1 MLILLACA
9 DEMKD
14 TPADDRVLAQASVSA
29 SEAGPWSGPLDL
41 LQKSTNLWEVYV
53 GEGVVTIDTPTGVD
67 LASIVDAEVTL
78 DVADGNAVITDE
90 AGPLYV
96 LATGAGDP
104 AVSLFGAGVVE
115 KGETIGTFYEMG
127 WQVDFGAIEF
137 DGAPVGPGSVETVTI
152 GAASFRATTIAALT
166 VTRYSDAASKC
177 GPADTLS
184 YELLRVAEPAP
195 EEDRTRPVDDEYA
208 RVGCG

>member
-14 TPADDRVLAQASVSA
+14 TPADDRVLAQPSVSA
-29 SEAGPWSGPLDL
+29 SEAGPWTGTLDL

-53 GEGVVTIDTPTGVD
+53 GDGVVTIDTPTGVD
-67 LASIVDAEVTL
+67 LAGLVGADVTL
-78 DVADGNAVITDE
+78 DIADGNAVVTDD

-96 LATGAGDP
+96 LATGTRDP
-104 AVSLFGAGVVE
+104 AVDLFGAGVVS
-115 KGETIGTFYEMG
+115 KGETLGTFYDMG
-127 WQVDFGAIEF
+127 WQVDFASINFEH
-137 DGAPVGPGSVETVTI
+137 DVVGPGSVDAVSI
-152 GAASFRATTIAALT
+152 DGSVFRATTIAALT

-184 YELLRVAEPAP
+184 YELLRVEQDVPA
-195 EEDRTRPVDDEYA
+195 EDRTRPVDDEYA
-208 RVGCG
+208 RASCG